1 MDKKRI
7 NKLASFLADKAQS
20 IGIIVHASP
29 DGDAIGSSLGLYA
42 YLRNLGFSS
51 VYVIAPDPYASF
63 LHWMP
68 GNDQVIIAEKQ
79 MQYVTGIIADA
90 DLLFCLDFNGF
101 SRTNNLEKALTDSP
115 AKKIMIDHHPQP
127 ENGFD
132 ICFSDTS
139 PSSTAEMVY
148 EVITAMG
155 DEEAITLEMAQC
167 LYTGIVTDTGSFS
180 YGCNNPRTYEITARL
195 IEKGVD
201 GAYLHRLI
209 YSTYSVE
216 RMRLLGYCLSSKLFV
231 LEQYHTAYISLTQ
244 DDLKRFNHQEG
255 DTEGIVNYALS
266 IEGMKLAALFTEK
279 DDHVKVSF
287 RSAGEVDVNLLARNH
302 FNGGGHKNAAG
313 GKYFSGLADTLAY
326 FETLVK
332 KEMD

>member
-7 NKLASFLADKAQS
+7 NKLASFLADKAQC

-51 VYVIAPDPYASF
+51 VYVIAPDSYASF

-79 MQYVTGIIADA
+79 MQHVTGIIAEA

-101 SRTNNLEKALTDSP
+101 SRTNNLEKALSDSP
-115 AKKIMIDHHPQP
+115 AKKVMIDHHPQP
-127 ENGFD
+127 EDGFD
-132 ICFSDTS
+132 IYFSDTS

-209 YSTYSVE
+209 YSTYSIE
-216 RMRLLGYCLSSKLFV
+216 RMRLLGYCLSSKLVV
-231 LEQYHTAYISLTQ
+231 LEKYHTAYISLTQ

-287 RSAGEVDVNLLARNH
+287 RSAGEMDVNHLARTH

-326 FETLVK
+326 FEALVK
-332 KEMD
+332 KGMD